1 MTSYFVITTASSS
14 LGNSF
19 EIKSSP
25 LSKLVQLLQLK
36 AEKPPINLY
45 NSTSF
50 CAYMVVTRE
59 VIILKRLF
67 YMLLLATLLLS
78 ACGKNTAPKEA
89 AVDSNTSIEDIVR
102 ATVKS
107 KFTVEDTK
115 GVVTISIQDADV
127 KQGSK
132 SQMLKD
138 SAKIFAELSKL
149 KSVKT
154 PIISWSAPLTE
165 PGGTENM
172 TEVLNIYFNE
182 KDFRKVN
189 WANYSQLNLESIASH
204 YHQNE
209 ALGQ

>member
-1 MTSYFVITTASSS
+1 MCIYGSNKGGYDIEKVILYVFTCYTIIVS
-14 LGNSF
+14 LW
-19 EIKSSP
+19 K
-25 LSKLVQLLQLK
+25 
-36 AEKPPINLY
+36 
-45 NSTSF
+45 
-50 CAYMVVTRE
+50 
-59 VIILKRLF
+59 
-67 YMLLLATLLLS
+67 
-78 ACGKNTAPKEA
+78 KNTAPKEA
-89 AVDSNTSIEDIVR
+89 AVDSNTSIEDIVS

-115 GVVTISIQDADV
+115 GIVTISIQDDDV

-154 PIISWSAPLTE
+154 PSIIWSAPLTE
-165 PGGTENM
+165 PGGAEDMN
-172 TEVLNIYFNE
+172 EVLNIYFSE
-182 KDFRKVN
+182 EDFRKVN

>member
-1 MTSYFVITTASSS
+1 MIMKKV
-14 LGNSF
+14 
-19 EIKSSP
+19 
-25 LSKLVQLLQLK
+25 
-36 AEKPPINLY
+36 
-45 NSTSF
+45 
-50 CAYMVVTRE
+50 
-59 VIILKRLF
+59 F
-67 YMLLLATLLLS
+67 YMFLLATLLLS
-78 ACGKNTAPKEA
+78 ACGKNTTSKEA
-89 AVDSNTSIEDIVR
+89 AVDSNTSVEDIVS

-107 KFTVEDTK
+107 KFTVEDKK
-115 GVVTISIQDADV
+115 GIVTISIQDADV

-154 PIISWSAPLTE
+154 PAIIWSAPLTE
-165 PGGTENM
+165 PGGVEDM

-182 KDFRKVN
+182 EDFRKVN
-189 WANYSQLNLESIASH
+189 WADYSQLELESIASH